1 MDKGDVILMHLGM
14 GVLVALAAALG
25 YWDSVAGG
33 VGAMVAL
40 DVMWWVDRRAAM

>member
-1 MDKGDVILMHLGM
+1 MDKWDLIIAHLGM
-14 GVLVALAAALG
+14 GFLVALAAALG

-40 DVMWWVDRRAAM
+40 DVMWWVERRR